1 MKNILT
7 LLFLVVFSLTAHAKN
22 ISEKTTVLQ
31 SEESEFCAL
40 LAKEIIDKPFSHS
53 WLSAKILAVNFK
65 EDLNK
70 YSEQFRKGEEWPFAY
85 KRTSANNIILDYV
98 EKKISDNF
106 SMIRA
111 GTEISEINGRLV
123 KKMTASEIS
132 DELYKEHDSYK
143 IKYYDSKEGI
153 FKEVEIEAK
162 ETSMNEYFIDLSE
175 KVLID
180 INSLEATHTANVSI
194 DASYNYYKYSNPNV
208 IDRVQTL
215 FTNYKNDPAADTA
228 YEDSFQ
234 CDYDDSTFNKM
245 GLDNPN
251 ISLTNLIKSEP
262 HKNNF
267 AIGFAEGDDE
277 VTISKKITFN
287 NAVFKNNFKFAPF
300 PLDFQNLS
308 YVIDIGS
315 DGREVYPIL
324 GYDPFFVTSTSKSN
338 IAGWTHAGLDYFTS
352 EIYSDGYN
360 SNRITFIH
368 TFERNSTYY
377 FFKIILPII
386 IILIVSWGVFW
397 IKPAE
402 LESRLTVS
410 IVCLLS
416 LIAYT
421 FIIDNDVP
429 KLSYLTFMDYIVL
442 TSYFFSVI
450 PTIQTIYIHN
460 LINKASNAKS
470 IKDVDVFDRY
480 CRAYVP
486 LAYVGFIFVIF
497 YFFINTSQNVVS
509 SYSTIF

>member
-1 MKNILT
+1 MKKFIA
-7 LLFLVVFSLTAHAKN
+7 LLFLIVFSFTTHAED
-22 ISEKTTVLQ
+22 ISKIQ
-31 SEESEFCAL
+31 SEDVNFCDV
-40 LAKEIIDKPFSHS
+40 LAKEITDKPFNPS
-53 WLSAKILAVNFK
+53 WMSLKILAVTFK

-70 YSEQFRKGEEWPFAY
+70 YSEQFRKGEKFPPRAF

-98 EKKISDNF
+98 DEKISDDF

-123 KKMTASEIS
+123 KKMTASEIA
-132 DELYKEHDSYK
+132 DVLYTELDSYR
-143 IKYYDSKEGI
+143 IKYYDSKEDI
-153 FKEVEIEAK
+153 FKEVEIEVK
-162 ETSMNEYFIDLSE
+162 ETLLNDYFMDLSE

-180 INSLEATHTANVSI
+180 INSLDATHTANVSI
-194 DASYNYYKYSNPNV
+194 DANYHYYKSRNPNV

-215 FTNYKNDPAADTA
+215 FTNYKNNPSADTE

-234 CDYDDSTFNKM
+234 CDYYDSTFNKM
-245 GLDNPN
+245 GLENPN

-262 HKNNF
+262 PKNKF
-267 AIGFAEGDDE
+267 GIGFTEGDDT
-277 VTISKKITFN
+277 VTIGKKITFN
-287 NAVFKNNFKFAPF
+287 NAVFKNNFEFAPF
-300 PLDFQNLS
+300 PLDSQNLS

-315 DGREVYPIL
+315 DGRRIYPVL
-324 GYDPFFVTSTSKSN
+324 DFYPFFASSTFKNN
-338 IAGWTHAGLDYFTS
+338 IAGWTHSSIDYNISAKHT
-352 EIYSDGYN
+352 EGYS
-360 SNRITFIH
+360 SNTITFLH
-368 TFERNSTYY
+368 KFERNSTYY
-377 FFKIILPII
+377 FFKVILPII

-450 PTIQTIYIHN
+450 PTIQTIYIHY
-460 LINKASNAKS
+460 LVNKTSNAKL
-470 IKDVDVFDRY
+470 IKDVEIFDSY
-480 CRAYVP
+480 CRKYVP

-497 YFFINTSQNVVS
+497 YFFISGSPNVVNGFS
-509 SYSTIF
+509 IFLN